1 MPLIKR
7 VPFLSK
13 CPIQG
18 RYEFN
23 LDFDRK
29 MLIMFP
35 SGTYKLRN
43 NAYNNDDS
51 NIATSA
57 LILKI
62 DDA

>member
-1 MPLIKR
+1 MPLINK

-18 RYEFN
+18 RHTLN
-23 LDFDRK
+23 VDFDRK

-35 SGTYKLRN
+35 SGTYKLKIFV
-43 NAYNNDDS
+43 YNNEDS
-51 NIATSA
+51 NIATCTMT
-57 LILKI
+57 IKI